1 MHILHTA
8 DWHIGKSLDGFSRI
22 DEQRKFLDFFVEK
35 SKEINPDLIIIA
47 GDIFDTANPS
57 ALAETL
63 FYDTLSKISAN
74 TSALCVII
82 AGNHDSPKRLASA
95 KSLAKSHGII
105 IYESHNDDIKVGNYK
120 NAKVLSCNKGVI
132 KVEINGKI
140 ANILAM
146 PYISENRLGES
157 FSDLS
162 DTEKDMSK
170 SFQEKF
176 EALIR
181 EKEKF
186 FKKDEFN
193 IMIAHLFAIK
203 ASVSDEKVGYSL
215 GGAYI
220 VDSSSFAKTADYIA
234 LGHVHKYQV
243 IGGTQKRAYY
253 SGSPLHYN
261 KMEVKTEK
269 KLILDVT
276 IDDEKNL
283 SIKEIE
289 IPIFKK
295 IEIWNA
301 DSIEEAIKMSEA
313 KKDED
318 SFVYLNIKTDR
329 LMSNEDIRL
338 IKSNKKDIIQITPI
352 MEIGTLQIVAENML
366 DKSDEEKFVE
376 FFKERYQISPDENI
390 IKRYLDI
397 INFDA
402 EDLD

>member
-1 MHILHTA
+1 
-8 DWHIGKSLDGFSRI
+8 
-22 DEQRKFLDFFVEK
+22 
-35 SKEINPDLIIIA
+35 
-47 GDIFDTANPS
+47 
-57 ALAETL
+57 
-63 FYDTLSKISAN
+63 
-74 TSALCVII
+74 
-82 AGNHDSPKRLASA
+82 
-95 KSLAKSHGII
+95 
-105 IYESHNDDIKVGNYK
+105 
-120 NAKVLSCNKGVI
+120 
-132 KVEINGKI
+132 
-140 ANILAM
+140 
-146 PYISENRLGES
+146 
-157 FSDLS
+157 
-162 DTEKDMSK
+162 MSK

-186 FKKDEFN
+186 FEKDEFN

-203 ASVSDEKVGYSL
+203 ASVSEEKVGYSL

-261 KMEVKTEK
+261 KTEVKTEK

-283 SIKEIE
+283 SLKEIE

-295 IEIWNA
+295 IEIWNV
-301 DSIEEAIKMSEA
+301 DSIEEAVKMSEA
-313 KKDED
+313 KRDED

-352 MEIGTLQIVAENML
+352 MKIGSLQIVAENML
-366 DKSDEEKFVE
+366 DKSDEEKFIE